1 MPVRRRAQRLL
12 ALSLFTALLAIG
24 AFATL
29 LLDKVA
35 SAGSQMLLHPS
46 AQAADALAGQWHS
59 AVIALWLSIVAL
71 GALALGLG
79 LAGAQLW
86 LVGPLE
92 NAARDL
98 AQDPMLPLASHADEI
113 ARISAALNYYRQQF
127 DRDSHEMAAQRQA
140 SQSLRE
146 AADDATEQ
154 LQQTD
159 SLALVGQVAMGVAHE
174 VGGPLAIAL
183 GYLERLT
190 ILQQDGAPPQEQQRC
205 IDQAD
210 AALQR
215 ISTILGDLAQPGLPR
230 TRDADRPSDLLAVA
244 LRVAS
249 LAEQHPRAKKL
260 QVHVHGTQSQHIA
273 DASAS
278 HVEQVA
284 LNLVVNAA
292 DAMQGHGEIDLRV
305 SRDGKW
311 QLLEVDDQGP
321 GIALADREKIFEA
334 FFSTKGQQGW
344 GLGLAVSR
352 RIISSYGGVLDV
364 DAAPNGGARFRIKLP
379 VPAPHRHAGGKAL
392 SEV

>member
-35 SAGSQMLLHPS
+35 DAGAQALLHPS
-46 AQAADALAGQWHS
+46 AQAAELLSGQWHG
-59 AVIALWLSIVAL
+59 AVIALWLSIIAL

-86 LVGPLE
+86 LIGPLE
-92 NAARDL
+92 SAARDL
-98 AQDPMLPLASHADEI
+98 AQDPLLPPTEQTDEI
-113 ARISAALNYYRQQF
+113 SRLSAAVAYYRRQF
-127 DRDSHEMAAQRQA
+127 DRDTHEMTAQRHA

-146 AADDATEQ
+146 AADGATAQ

-183 GYLERLT
+183 GYLERLNV
-190 ILQQDGAPPQEQQRC
+190 LQKEGASPQEQQRC

-215 ISTILGDLAQPGLPR
+215 ISTILSDLAQPGLPR
-230 TRDADRPSDLLAVA
+230 TRDADRPTDLLAVA
-244 LRVAS
+244 LRVVS
-249 LAEQHPRAKKL
+249 LAEQHPRAKRL
-260 QVHVHGTQSQHIA
+260 QIEVHGSQAQHPA
-273 DASAS
+273 DASSS

-292 DAMQGHGEIDLRV
+292 DAMHGSGQVDLRV
-305 SRDGKW
+305 SRDGDW
-311 QLLEVDDQGP
+311 QLLEVDDSGP
-321 GIALADREKIFEA
+321 GIAAGDREKIFEP
-334 FFSTKGQQGW
+334 FFSTKGRQGW

-364 DAAPNGGARFRIKLP
+364 DVSPKGGARFRIKLP
-379 VPAPHRHAGGKAL
+379 VPAANRHSAARKL
-392 SEV
+392 